1 MMPCGDKMGDV
12 KIAYYVTRGGGKPGA
27 RRMAYWA
34 PCLARPDPKTAK
46 RDPVTGEPDYK
57 TCEWKPTLMARLGF
71 QHQELGEDGPL
82 AWAAAQD
89 WNKKW
94 LDARAA
100 YFAGTPAE
108 AIAKNKKNKRSETTE
123 RVYPRNSV
131 GEAFAK
137 FRGTATWELKKPGTR
152 ADWMRGWEFIAPVFG
167 DVDPRTLDLVQLDRW
182 YGGKPKDP
190 TQQGLLQ
197 LIGVRE
203 AHRAMKIWRALWKVI
218 STIKRADGQ
227 TYCVKDADPSLGIRR
242 KTPKAR
248 TEIWFEGEV
257 VRLVKRSIR
266 MGYIGAACA
275 LAVAW
280 DTMLS
285 PIDVV
290 SLTKKKLAADD
301 QGPLFDVDRTKTG
314 APAVVTISR
323 RTWRLFGAYLN
334 WLQRNGV
341 KLEDETPFFFTRGSA
356 HFWASRAGEPIEGRP
371 QVPRPYT
378 RDKLGKDFRKICA
391 AEFPGDTR
399 KVMDIRRSG
408 AVEARAGAVAMRF
421 DLKSLAGAM
430 ANTIDASGALR
441 GTYLPP
447 DATATRL
454 TNDARAAGRRR
465 LRLVAGGRK

>member
-1 MMPCGDKMGDV
+1 MTRRSDRRGAQMGDV
-12 KIAYYVTRGGGKPGA
+12 KIAYYVTKGGRKPGT

-34 PCLARPDPKTAK
+34 PCLARPDKKTAK
-46 RDPVTGEPDYK
+46 IDPATGKPDYK
-57 TCEWKPTLMARLGF
+57 TCTMVPTLMAKLGF

-82 AWAAAQD
+82 AWAAARD
-89 WNKKW
+89 WNNKW
-94 LDARAA
+94 QAARAAHRAGNDARARGL
-100 YFAGTPAE
+100 AGGAG
-108 AIAKNKKNKRSETTE
+108 E
-123 RVYPRNSV
+123 RVWPENSV

-137 FRGTATWELKKPGTR
+137 FRGTTTWLEGKKPGTR
-152 ADWMRGWEFIAPVFG
+152 AEWMHCWQFIAPVFG

-182 YGGKPKDP
+182 YGGDP
-190 TQQGLLQ
+190 NDPAVNGLLQ

-218 STIKRADGQ
+218 STIKRPDGQ
-227 TYCVKDADPSLGIRR
+227 TYCIKDADPSLGIRR
-242 KTPKAR
+242 KTPQAR
-248 TEIWFEGEV
+248 TAIWFEGEV
-257 VRLVKRSIR
+257 VRLVKRGVR
-266 MGYIGAACA
+266 MGYVGAACA

-290 SLTKKKLAADD
+290 SLSKKKLAADA

-323 RTWRLFGAYLN
+323 RTWRLLAAYLAS
-334 WLQRNGV
+334 LPV
-341 KLEDETPFFFTRGSA
+341 KLEDETPFFHTRGSA
-356 HFWASRAGEPIEGRP
+356 HFWPSHAGEPIEGRP
-371 QVPRPYT
+371 QPPRPYT

-391 AEFPGDTR
+391 VEFPGDTR

-421 DLKSLAGAM
+421 DLKALAGAM

-441 GTYLPP
+441 ATYLPP
-447 DATATRL
+447 DATSTRL
-454 TNDARAAGRRR
+454 TNDARAEGRRR